1 MSRKIFR
8 TYILRLLAGKFG
20 PICTE
25 FPLSTFSAKIL
36 TRLPLKFPAKKIIN
50 SISCKKKNRTNQH
63 SSENF
68 ISFKRNSDSTMSSLA
83 FLIYDSLHEM
93 MYGSCTRKSILAS
106 YREPNQNWIFQSNL
120 YASSCQPNFF

>member
-25 FPLSTFSAKIL
+25 FPLSSFLAKIL
-36 TRLPLKFPAKKIIN
+36 TRLPLKFRAKKIEVN
-50 SISCKKKNRTNQH
+50 ANFLTCKKNKH

-93 MYGSCTRKSILAS
+93 MYGSCKRKSILAS

-120 YASSCQPNFF
+120 YASSYQPIF